1 MRAYSG
7 EWNTFVTHKR
17 CKLRKQVNRLL
28 VKRMTVGEALKVRR
42 LLGLAL
48 IPGFDPI
55 ADISCIVC
63 VSCTARHTISQF
75 LLATGL
81 HPVGTCSK
89 PETKEAP
96 HIRFGPS
103 KPWQEMNFKLMANF
117 FLSLGCQGWQGSV
130 FLSRRE

>member
-28 VKRMTVGEALKVRR
+28 VKRMTVGKALKVRR

-63 VSCTARHTISQF
+63 VCVLHCTAYNLT
-75 LLATGL
+75 
-81 HPVGTCSK
+81 V
-89 PETKEAP
+89 
-96 HIRFGPS
+96 
-103 KPWQEMNFKLMANF
+103 
-117 FLSLGCQGWQGSV
+117 SLGHGLAPGWY
-130 FLSRRE
+130 L

>member
-63 VSCTARHTISQF
+63 VCLALHGIQSHSFSWPRACTRLVLVASPKQKKLLISD
-75 LLATGL
+75 LAHRSHG
-81 HPVGTCSK
+81 
-89 PETKEAP
+89 
-96 HIRFGPS
+96 
-103 KPWQEMNFKLMANF
+103 
-117 FLSLGCQGWQGSV
+117 
-130 FLSRRE
+130 RR